1 MPLQWIYGHEVQ
13 CVPACIEMFLSFL
26 YYLMKFCE
34 VKHVINNIG
43 KMKCTDW
50 IWFSTSFLTLVS
62 ECKAGFIIFFHGNLK
77 LWFERESRV
86 IDGTACW
93 AVKNKASLEEHRLC
107 ESSSCLCLQPQL
119 KWILII
125 LTTLSESRE
134 CSRFH
139 RWLDDLFNI
148 QAPAASDVKIPI
160 CCCFLNNGNVNSGV
174 YFSIKWW
181 RCDLS
186 AP

>member
-1 MPLQWIYGHEVQ
+1 MPLQWLYGHGVQ
-13 CVPACIEMFLSFL
+13 HGPASIEMFLSFL
-26 YYLMKFCE
+26 QYSMKFYEAKCA
-34 VKHVINNIG
+34 INSIG
-43 KMKCTDW
+43 KIKCTDW
-50 IWFSTSFLTLVS
+50 IWFSTSFITLVS
-62 ECKAGFIIFFHGNLK
+62 DCKAGFIILFHANLK

-119 KWILII
+119 KWIRII
-125 LTTLSESRE
+125 LTTLSESCE
-134 CSRFH
+134 CSRLH
-139 RWLDDLFNI
+139 HWLDDLFNI
-148 QAPAASDVKIPI
+148 LAPAASDVKTSI
-160 CCCFLNNGNVNSGV
+160 CCCFLNNGNVNSGFS
-174 YFSIKWW
+174 FSIKGW